1 MKGRLNRGLVSEIWF
16 QLEAISA
23 SIDEDFSQLAASIP
37 FKSRNLDHWTENLAH
52 WLLSWDEWVG
62 LDRLMKNTDE
72 NKKKHEY
79 LNQKQRTDKNAKLIH
94 TTHTKLRSYHASR
107 GKKRKND
114 SVCKMG
120 FCNANFVRFITLI

>member
-37 FKSRNLDHWTENLAH
+37 FKA
-52 WLLSWDEWVG
+52 SWDEWEG

-79 LNQKQRTDKNAKLIH
+79 LNQKQRIDKNAKLIH
-94 TTHTKLRSYHASR
+94 TTHTKLRSYHGWVYHLLTFLLLLPNHEIWIYS
-107 GKKRKND
+107 
-114 SVCKMG
+114 
-120 FCNANFVRFITLI
+120 

>member
-1 MKGRLNRGLVSEIWF
+1 MKGCLNRGLVSEIWF

-37 FKSRNLDHWTENLAH
+37 FKARNLDRWTEHLAL

-79 LNQKQRTDKNAKLIH
+79 LNQKQGTDKNAKLIH
-94 TTHTKLRSYHASR
+94 TTHTKLRSYH
-107 GKKRKND
+107 GWVYHLLTFLFLLPNHQ
-114 SVCKMG
+114 
-120 FCNANFVRFITLI
+120 I

>member
-37 FKSRNLDHWTENLAH
+37 FKARNLDHWIENLPF
-52 WLLSWDEWVG
+52 G
-62 LDRLMKNTDE
+62 LDRLMKNTDD

-94 TTHTKLRSYHASR
+94 TKHTKLRSYHGWVYHLLTFPLLLPNHEIWIYS
-107 GKKRKND
+107 
-114 SVCKMG
+114 
-120 FCNANFVRFITLI
+120 

>member
-1 MKGRLNRGLVSEIWF
+1 
-16 QLEAISA
+16 
-23 SIDEDFSQLAASIP
+23 
-37 FKSRNLDHWTENLAH
+37 
-52 WLLSWDEWVG
+52 
-62 LDRLMKNTDE
+62 MKNIDE

-79 LNQKQRTDKNAKLIH
+79 LNQKQGTDKNAKLIH
-94 TTHTKLRSYHASR
+94 TTHTKPKSYHASR